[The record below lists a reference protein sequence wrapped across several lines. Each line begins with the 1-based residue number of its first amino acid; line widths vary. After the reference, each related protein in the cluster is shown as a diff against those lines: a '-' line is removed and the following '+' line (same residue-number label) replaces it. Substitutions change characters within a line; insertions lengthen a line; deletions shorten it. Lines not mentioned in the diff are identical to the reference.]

1 MTNLERLGLYFIYH
15 NGRIIDGNELKNLI
29 NHMTRLNKFT
39 FDIWSILPRA
49 NQINI
54 PSNEEIQYTFTNFN
68 HKIISYIDHF
78 PETNL
83 CNCHIY
89 SYPYTLTYY
98 NNIANSFPGG
108 LFKCVRNV
116 SLFDEHPFEHQFF
129 LQIAQSFPLMKKL
142 TVHNQ
147 KSQKNENQ
155 QWSIISYSHLT
166 ELNLVRTHQN
176 YIEQFLCNSKTHLL
190 NDITF
195 HVIYEPLQR
204 VTHNFTRDA
213 TRINCSKIDY
223 LFLYN
228 PPEPLQYSKDYFPH
242 AKIL

>member
-1 MTNLERLGLYFIYH
+1 
-15 NGRIIDGNELKNLI
+15 
-29 NHMTRLNKFT
+29 
-39 FDIWSILPRA
+39 
-49 NQINI
+49 
-54 PSNEEIQYTFTNFN
+54 
-68 HKIISYIDHF
+68 
-78 PETNL
+78 
-83 CNCHIY
+83 
-89 SYPYTLTYY
+89 
-98 NNIANSFPGG
+98 
-108 LFKCVRNV
+108 
-116 SLFDEHPFEHQFF
+116 
-129 LQIAQSFPLMKKL
+129 MKKL

-155 QWSIISYSHLT
+155 QWSIINYSHLT

-195 HVIYEPLQR
+195 HVIYESLQR
-204 VTHNFTRDA
+204 VTHNFTRHA

-228 PPEPLQYSKDYFPH
+228 PPESLQYSKDYFPH